1 VRLPSISHQRRARR
15 RITRQTIAIA
25 LLAAAPPFASP
36 ATTLGAQETP
46 TQRAAAVDVVRRQGE
61 LQQRIDAAALA
72 TRLTTARNARR
83 DAVVARAQAL
93 WDGELQAMSDDI
105 TRHPEIGFKESRSV
119 ALLTDWL
126 RGHGFSVEMGV
137 AGLATAFVARYDRGT
152 PGPNLGI
159 IVEYDALRGTLRD
172 YHGDQHSAQGPI
184 GLAAAVAVAEF
195 LTSSRT
201 PGTVTVYGTPAEE
214 MMPPPSKT
222 VMHQAGVFNG
232 ADVLVRS
239 HSSVNTQRPAPG
251 FGTCCLNIDGVRYI
265 FSGAPAH
272 QMMAWEGRDALTAVV
287 HLFQHVDALRKN
299 MRPETRIQGI
309 IPEGGKAPNVV
320 PDRAVADFYIRYP
333 DEVYLAQVREMVD
346 NAARGAAL
354 ATGTKVTIDNYGSM
368 RDGIST
374 AALNEVAFA
383 YVKKYGATNVLAE
396 PQKPQGYEETG
407 SVSRDIPGVG
417 FSAFTSTGGFHTYE
431 MEADALGDVGHRG
444 FRIDA
449 MAMAA
454 LLHDFATDPDFRS
467 KVKEEFTATR
477 ALFGDYVSALRKA
490 YPLPEVK

>member
-1 VRLPSISHQRRARR
+1 MLSRCINRLLVALAGSALTAP
-15 RITRQTIAIA
+15 TIV
-25 LLAAAPPFASP
+25 P
-36 ATTLGAQETP
+36 AQETP
-46 TQRAAAVDVVRRQGE
+46 TQRAAAIDVVKRQGE
-61 LQQRIDAAALA
+61 LQQRINAAALA
-72 TRLTTARNARR
+72 ARLTSASNARR
-83 DAVVARAQAL
+83 DAVVTRAKAL
-93 WDGELQAMSDDI
+93 WDGELQAMADDI
-105 TRHPEIGFKESRSV
+105 TRNPEVGFKETRSV
-119 ALLTDWL
+119 KILADYLTA
-126 RGHGFSVEMGV
+126 HGFTVEMGV
-137 AGLATAFVARYDRGT
+137 AGLPTAFVARYTKGT
-152 PGPNLGI
+152 PGPNLGV

-172 YHGDQHSAQGPI
+172 YHGDQHSTQGPI
-184 GLAAAVAVAEF
+184 GLAAAIAVSEF
-195 LTSSRT
+195 LTSSKT

-232 ADVLVRS
+232 ADVIVRS

-251 FGTCCLNIDGVRYI
+251 FGTCCLNIDGVRYT

-272 QMMAWEGRDALTAVV
+272 QMTAWEGRDALTAVI
-287 HLFQHVDALRKN
+287 HLFQNIDALRKN

-333 DEVYLAQVREMVD
+333 DEVYLAQVREMID

-368 RDGIST
+368 RDGISV

-383 YVKKYGATNVLAE
+383 YIRKYGGGRVVNE

-407 SVSRDIPGVG
+407 SVSRDIPGAG

-431 MEADALGDVGHRG
+431 MEADALNDVGHTG

-454 LLHDFATDPDFRS
+454 LLTDFATDAEFRA
-467 KVKEEFTATR
+467 KVKDEFTTTKG
-477 ALFGDYVSALRKA
+477 LFGDYVTALKAA
-490 YPLPEVK
+490 YPLPVVK

>member
-1 VRLPSISHQRRARR
+1 VVR
-15 RITRQTIAIA
+15 RITA
-25 LLAAAPPFASP
+25 LVVAPMVASLATPSASRL
-36 ATTLGAQETP
+36 AAQETP

-61 LQQRIDAAALA
+61 LQQRINAAALA

-93 WDGELQAMSDDI
+93 WEGELQAMSDDI
-105 TRHPEIGFKESRSV
+105 TRHPEIGFKETRSV
-119 ALLTDWL
+119 GLLSTWL
-126 RGHGFSVEMGV
+126 KGHGFSVEIGV
-137 AGLATAFVARYDRGT
+137 AGLATAFVARYDKGT

-195 LTSSRT
+195 LTSST
-201 PGTVTVYGTPAEE
+201 TAGTVTVYGTPAEE

-222 VMHQAGVFNG
+222 VMHQAGIFNG

-272 QMMAWEGRDALTAVV
+272 QMTAWEGRDALTAVV
-287 HLFQHVDALRKN
+287 HLFQNVDALRKN

-383 YVKKYGATNVLAE
+383 YVKKYGATNVVAE

-431 MEADALGDVGHRG
+431 MEADALSDVGHRG

-454 LLHDFATDPDFRS
+454 LLHDFATDAEFRG

>member
-1 VRLPSISHQRRARR
+1 MTRRSP
-15 RITRQTIAIA
+15 TRFTPR
-25 LLAAAPPFASP
+25 LLALALAATAP
-36 ATTLGAQETP
+36 AARAQETP
-46 TQRAAAVDVVRRQGE
+46 TQRAAAVDVVKRQGA
-61 LQQRIDAAALA
+61 LQQRINAAALA
-72 TRLTTARNARR
+72 TRLSSAPNAKR
-83 DAVVARAQAL
+83 DAVVARARAL
-93 WDGELQAMSDDI
+93 WETELQTMSDDI
-105 TRHPEIGFKESRSV
+105 TRHPEIGFKETRSIKIL
-119 ALLTDWL
+119 ADWL
-126 RGHGFSVEMGV
+126 TAHGFAVETGV
-137 AGLATAFVARYDRGT
+137 AGLSTAFVARYSKGT
-152 PGPNLGI
+152 PGPNLGV
-159 IVEYDALRGTLRD
+159 IVEYDALRGTQRD
-172 YHGDQHSAQGPI
+172 YHGDQHSAQGPV

-195 LTSSRT
+195 LSSSKT

-222 VMHQAGVFNG
+222 VMHKAGVFNG
-232 ADVLVRS
+232 ADVIVRS

-251 FGTCCLNIDGVRYI
+251 FGTCCLNIDGVRYT

-272 QMMAWEGRDALTAVV
+272 QMTAWEGRDALSAVI
-287 HLFQHVDALRKN
+287 HLFQNIDGLRKN

-333 DEVYLAQVREMVD
+333 DEVYLAQVREMID
-346 NAARGAAL
+346 DAARGAAL
-354 ATGTKVTIDNYGSM
+354 ATGTKVEIDNYGSM

-383 YVKKYGATNVLAE
+383 YLKKYGATRVVNE

-407 SVSRDIPGVG
+407 SVSRDIPGAG

-431 MEADALGDVGHRG
+431 TDALNEVGHTG

-454 LLHDFATDPDFRS
+454 LLTDFATDADFRGR
-467 KVKEEFTATR
+467 VKDEFSSTK
-477 ALFGDYVSALRKA
+477 ALFGDYVSALQKA
-490 YPLPEVK
+490 YPLPVIK

>member
-1 VRLPSISHQRRARR
+1 MPRFA
-15 RITRQTIAIA
+15 TRF
-25 LLAAAPPFASP
+25 APLFLSCAVAVSSTAP
-36 ATTLGAQETP
+36 AQETP

-61 LQQRIDAAALA
+61 LQQRINASALA
-72 TRLTTARNARR
+72 ARLAGAPNARR
-83 DAVVARAQAL
+83 DAVVARAKAL
-93 WDGELQAMSDDI
+93 WDGELQAMADDI
-105 TRHPEIGFKESRSV
+105 TRNPEVGFKETRSV
-119 ALLTDWL
+119 KILTDWL
-126 RGHGFSVEMGV
+126 TAHGFAVQINV
-137 AGLATAFVARYDRGT
+137 AGLSTAFIARYTKGT
-152 PGPNLGI
+152 PGPTLGI
-159 IVEYDALRGTLRD
+159 IVEYDALRGTTRD
-172 YHGDQHSAQGPI
+172 YHGDQHSAQGPV

-195 LTSSRT
+195 LTSSKT

-232 ADVLVRS
+232 ADVIVRS

-251 FGTCCLNIDGVRYI
+251 FGTCCLNIDGVRYT

-272 QMMAWEGRDALTAVV
+272 QMTAWEGRDALTAVI
-287 HLFQHVDALRKN
+287 HLFQNVDALRKN

-333 DEVYLAQVREMVD
+333 DEVYLAQVREMID

-354 ATGTKVTIDNYGSM
+354 ATGTKVAIDNYGSM

-383 YVKKYGATNVLAE
+383 YLKKYGATRVVAE

-407 SVSRDIPGVG
+407 SVSRDIPGAG

-431 MEADALGDVGHRG
+431 MEADALNEVGHTG

-454 LLHDFATDPDFRS
+454 LLTDFATDANFRAR
-467 KVKEEFTATR
+467 VKDEFSTTK
-477 ALFGDYVSALRKA
+477 ALFGDYVNALRKA

>member
-1 VRLPSISHQRRARR
+1 MRRSFRR
-15 RITRQTIAIA
+15 CLTPLVVAGT
-25 LLAAAPPFASP
+25 LAAAPVAH
-36 ATTLGAQETP
+36 AQETP
-46 TQRAAAVDVVRRQGE
+46 TQRAAAVDVVKRQGE
-61 LQQRIDAAALA
+61 LQQRINAAALA
-72 TRLTTARNARR
+72 TRLSSAPNARR
-83 DAVVARAQAL
+83 DAVVARARTL
-93 WDGELQAMSDDI
+93 WETELQAMSDDI
-105 TRHPEIGFKESRSV
+105 TRHPEVGFKETRSIRIL
-119 ALLTDWL
+119 ADWL
-126 RGHGFSVEMGV
+126 TAHGFTVETGV
-137 AGLATAFVARYDRGT
+137 AGLSTAFVARYSKGT
-152 PGPNLGI
+152 PGPNLGV
-159 IVEYDALRGTLRD
+159 IVEYDALRGTQRD
-172 YHGDQHSAQGPI
+172 YHGDQHSAQGPV

-195 LTSSRT
+195 LTSSKT

-222 VMHQAGVFNG
+222 VMHKAGVFNG
-232 ADVLVRS
+232 ADVIVRS

-251 FGTCCLNIDGVRYI
+251 FGTCCLNIDGVRYT

-272 QMMAWEGRDALTAVV
+272 QMTAWEGRDALTAVL
-287 HLFQHVDALRKN
+287 HLFQNIDGLRKN

-333 DEVYLAQVREMVD
+333 DEVYLAQIREMID

-354 ATGTKVTIDNYGSM
+354 ATGTKVEIDNYGSM

-383 YVKKYGATNVLAE
+383 YLKKYGATRVVNE

-407 SVSRDIPGVG
+407 SVSRDIPGTG

-431 MEADALGDVGHRG
+431 METDALNEVGHTG

-454 LLHDFATDPDFRS
+454 LLTDFATDADFRAR
-467 KVKEEFTATR
+467 VKDEFSSTR
-477 ALFGDYVSALRKA
+477 ALFSDYVSALQKA
-490 YPLPEVK
+490 YPLPVIK